1 MQTEQEL
8 QDEQRKRQ
16 LKEARRAEERAK
28 NQHVSLKSLGRESK
42 TSYGHALFQNYGE
55 LYSQGINQFL
65 LRKLEDPYTAGRH
78 HQAWE
83 FLLHFASQGPRP
95 IAVVV
100 LTCVIDRISL
110 VTDKRRLGGVI
121 GKALQDELNGT
132 VLHEERGTVLLALVR
147 KKFGRK
153 TVSPSVMSKLKVSPK
168 EWTIEVKRE
177 LGCLCLDI
185 LMSST
190 QLVDEKARR
199 GKLFIHPT
207 DDSLELIR
215 NQPPRAMPIRNL
227 PSLIPIEPW
236 TDVKR
241 GNKPFVSSRKPMDLS
256 HITVES
262 VGLQLQV
269 VNGLEQ
275 QAMRVNPWMVEV
287 QREAWDG
294 NLPLFSVSRDP
305 NPREPNLYS
314 DQRRRAR
321 IEEALSQSEAVV
333 GRPIWLEH
341 DLDFRGRMYVSSRLV
356 GHQGPDHSKGLIE
369 FNQGAAVDRKAL
381 DQALMAAAGHYGLG
395 KNTWEERLS
404 WGRDNLRLMAAIAEE
419 PLDRLDLWSDAADP
433 WQFLQVAKAI
443 ADWMNGDKEMH
454 VPIRFDQTCSG
465 MGIIACLTR
474 DRELASLTNCVGD
487 RRGDVY
493 EQVAEDLTLSL
504 RRDLEGFD
512 FGAARLAEIWL
523 KHGIS
528 REVTKGPCMTSIYGA
543 RYFGIVDQLMEWL
556 MQKNPHLDLQEWDR
570 EYVMPARYLT
580 QKLNVVIAHRLKSC
594 VSMEAWLRSVSK
606 TCLKRQTRVRFTTP
620 MGFPIALGV
629 EQEARQRVKTEISGS
644 KRWKTME
651 AKVTPGELS
660 ARATNRGITANVIH
674 AFDASFCHAAVQ
686 TMQRSGL
693 PVITNH
699 DCFATL
705 PSAAADLHRNLLFE
719 LREHFKVDWLTEI
732 KEEVEENSGVA
743 LPMPPFVGDLCEGEL
758 GNNPYVFS

>member
-1 MQTEQEL
+1 MQTEQNS
-8 QDEQRKRQ
+8 QDEQRHRQ

-28 NQHVSLKSLGRESK
+28 NQHASLKSIGRESK

-55 LYSQGINQFL
+55 LYSQGINLFL
-65 LRKLEDPYTAGRH
+65 ARKIVDPYTAGRH

-83 FLLHFASQGPRP
+83 FLLHFANQGPRP
-95 IAVVV
+95 IAVIV
-100 LTCVIDRISL
+100 LTCVIDRISEP
-110 VTDKRRLGGVI
+110 TDKRKLGGII

-132 VLHEERGTVLLALVR
+132 VLHEQKGTVLLSLVR

-153 TVSPSVMSKLKVSPK
+153 AVSPAVMSKLQVSPK
-168 EWTIEVKRE
+168 EWTIEEKRE

-190 QLVDEKARR
+190 QLIEERSKL
-199 GKLFIHPT
+199 GKLFIYPT
-207 DDSLELIR
+207 DDSLELVR
-215 NQPPRAMPIRNL
+215 NEPPRAMPIRNL

-236 TDVKR
+236 VDVR
-241 GNKPFVSSRKPMDLS
+241 RDNKPFVSSRKRMDLS
-256 HITVES
+256 HITAES

-275 QAMRVNPWMVEV
+275 QAMRVNPWMASV
-287 QREAWDG
+287 QREAWDS

-305 NPREPNLYS
+305 NPREPNLFS
-314 DQRRRAR
+314 EQRRRAR
-321 IEEALSQSEAVV
+321 IEESLSQSESVA

-341 DLDFRGRMYVSSRLV
+341 DLCFRGRMYVSSRLV

-369 FNQGAAVDRKAL
+369 FSQGQAVDRKAL
-381 DQALMAAAGHYGLG
+381 DQVLMAAAGHFGLG
-395 KNTWEERLS
+395 KKTWEERLS
-404 WGRDNLRLMAAIAEE
+404 WGRDNLHLIAAVAQQ
-419 PLDRLDLWSDAADP
+419 PLDRLDLWRDAADP
-433 WQFLQVAKAI
+433 WQFLQAAKAI
-443 ADWMNGDKEMH
+443 ADWMDGDKEMH

-474 DRELASLTNCVGD
+474 DRELARLTNCIGH

-556 MQKNPHLDLQEWDR
+556 MEKSPGFEIEQWDR

-594 VSMEAWLRSVSK
+594 VSVEAWLRSVSK
-606 TCLKRQTRVRFTTP
+606 TCLKQQQRVRFTTP

-629 EQEARQRVKTEISGS
+629 EQEARQKVSTEINGS
-644 KRWKTME
+644 KRWETRE
-651 AKVTPGELS
+651 AMVTPGELS

-674 AFDASFCHAAVQ
+674 AFDASFCHAVVQ

-719 LREHFKVDWLTEI
+719 LREHYKPDWLTEI
-732 KEEVEENSGVA
+732 KEEIEENAGIA
-743 LPMPPFVGDLCEGEL
+743 LLPPPFVGDLCEGEI